1 MDTKN
6 KKSADN
12 RVAVIVAGGIG
23 RRMNTG
29 IPKQFQLL
37 RGIPLL
43 MHTVRRF
50 YDYDST
56 IEIRIVLPD
65 ELTGTWKE
73 LCAKHDFSVPHR
85 IFPGGKTRSHSV
97 RNGLTGLEPGLV
109 VAVHDGVRPLV
120 SSATLERCYQLA
132 AEKGSAIPVFALT
145 DSIREIRKNSSVARE
160 RNRYRTVQ
168 TPQVFRS
175 EWIIEA
181 YDSVSEGSFTD
192 DATVVE
198 NRGFPIYL
206 TEGNEENIKIT
217 TPKDLRIAEVLFDL
231 VQ

>member
-1 MDTKN
+1 M
-6 KKSADN
+6 
-12 RVAVIVAGGIG
+12 
-23 RRMNTG
+23 
-29 IPKQFQLL
+29 
-37 RGIPLL
+37 
-43 MHTVRRF
+43 
-50 YDYDST
+50 
-56 IEIRIVLPD
+56 
-65 ELTGTWKE
+65 
-73 LCAKHDFSVPHR
+73 
-85 IFPGGKTRSHSV
+85 

-181 YDSVSEGSFTD
+181 YDSVSESSFTD